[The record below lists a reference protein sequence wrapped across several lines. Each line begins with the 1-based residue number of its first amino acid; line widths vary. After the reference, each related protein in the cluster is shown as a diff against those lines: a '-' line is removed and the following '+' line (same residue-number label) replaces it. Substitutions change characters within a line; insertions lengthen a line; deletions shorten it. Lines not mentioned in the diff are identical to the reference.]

1 MFTDI
6 YILRLIVGCLAAA
19 FGIPGNIT
27 IIVVFGRL
35 GIKNA
40 TDITFIALAVVDL
53 IASIINGMKIVM
65 VFFHG
70 EHPWACFIE
79 VIAGRSALYAGL
91 FLTTWIAF
99 YRYQAVCKPF
109 ERRIGRRA
117 AVLISVACTVVA
129 FGLHVPFFF
138 ITTSIRRRNV
148 YGCNIYGGV
157 PWGRDV
163 YAKAQAVVFCASALG
178 IAGLY
183 LRIYKFIRAH
193 QIIRQQMITGSA
205 AFGGQPSIRALDHV
219 VSSPGSIPSVSVT
232 VSSAVGSLSTSA
244 ENVGTK
250 AQPSTV
256 HDDGPNTQET
266 QRSNVRVGTSKQ
278 TAQPTNHT
286 LKPSSKKLRN
296 HPTDHKTTQVVII
309 ITVIFFLLWLPN
321 IVLDQIPRD
330 LFTRLIQKT
339 HVTIYFFYQLKYI
352 SHITNVFVYLFTYRR
367 FRQSCCKPCN
377 K

>member
-1 MFTDI
+1 MLTEY
-6 YILRLIVGCLAAA
+6 YIFRLIVGCLAAA

-27 IIVVFGRL
+27 IIVVFARL
-35 GIKNA
+35 GVKNA
-40 TDITFIALAVVDL
+40 TDITFMALAVVDL

-70 EHPWACFIE
+70 DHPWACFIE
-79 VIAGRSALYAGL
+79 VIATRSALYAGL
-91 FLTTWIAF
+91 FLTIWIAF

-109 ERRIGRRA
+109 ARRIGRRA
-117 AVLISVACTVVA
+117 AVFISVACTVVA

-138 ITTSIRRRNV
+138 ITTSIKLRNEYGCNV
-148 YGCNIYGGV
+148 YGSV

-163 YAKAQAVVFCASALG
+163 YAKAQAVVFCVSALG
-178 IAGLY
+178 ISVLY

-205 AFGGQPSIRALDHV
+205 AFGGQPRVRALDDV
-219 VSSPGSIPSVSVT
+219 VSSPGSIPSVSGA
-232 VSSAVGSLSTSA
+232 VSSSVGSFSTSA
-244 ENVGTK
+244 EPVGTK

-256 HDDGPNTQET
+256 HDGPNMQET
-266 QRSNVRVGTSKQ
+266 QPTNVHVGTSNH
-278 TAQPTNHT
+278 TTQPTNHT

-296 HPTDHKTTQVVII
+296 RPSDHKTTQVVII

-321 IVLDQIPRD
+321 IVLDQIPGD
-330 LFTRLIQKT
+330 IFTRLIQKT
-339 HVTIYFFYQLKYI
+339 HVTIYFFYQIKYI

-367 FRQSCCKPCN
+367 FRLAFCKPCN
-377 K
+377 